1 MHLFPSMWAY
11 GHHFRTENADTGK
24 ITQDCGVE
32 VKFDQSSRSS
42 HRDQQLVWGTLGYV
56 GKIQEIIEVDFS
68 SFQCVIF
75 RCKWWDTF
83 DQNNVKEDHDSR
95 LICINSRK
103 MWDEAKEPYVF
114 PKHCN
119 QVFFYPDVLDR
130 DLWFVLT
137 HDPRSKHI
145 FENNSVIMPC
155 ELEDNEGDHENRE
168 WYGTCVISSIF
179 ILFKMGFSKY

>member
-1 MHLFPSMWAY
+1 MWAY
-11 GHHFRTENADTGK
+11 GHHFHTKNADDRHM
-24 ITQDCGVE
+24 TQDCGLEVE
-32 VKFDQSSRSS
+32 FDKYIQSS
-42 HRDQQLVWGTLGYV
+42 HRNQNLVRGMSGYV

-75 RCKWWDTF
+75 RCKWWYTF
-83 DQNNVKEDHDSR
+83 DRNNVKEDRDSR

-114 PKHCN
+114 PKHRN
-119 QVFFYPDVLDR
+119 QVLFYPDVLAR
-130 DLWFVLT
+130 DVLR

-145 FENNSVIMPC
+145 FENNSVIMSC

-168 WYGTCVISSIF
+168 
-179 ILFKMGFSKY
+179 

>member
-1 MHLFPSMWAY
+1 M
-11 GHHFRTENADTGK
+11 
-24 ITQDCGVE
+24 
-32 VKFDQSSRSS
+32 
-42 HRDQQLVWGTLGYV
+42 
-56 GKIQEIIEVDFS
+56 DFS

-75 RCKWWDTF
+75 RCKWWDIF
-83 DQNNVKEDHDSR
+83 DRNNVKEDRDIR

-130 DLWFVLT
+130 DWWFVLR

-168 WYGTCVISSIF
+168 
-179 ILFKMGFSKY
+179 